1 MNSSVNLV
9 GGAWTTFWNAINQGS
24 FSRLMT
30 IITVLGVCAVVFAGL
45 GFLWRKRRN
54 NGGDAKGLWW
64 SLGGL
69 GAAASAPNFLIPI
82 VLTVLDLV
90 INIIAGGFF
99 KSLAG

>member
-9 GGAWTTFWNAINQGS
+9 GAWTTFWNAINQGS

-64 SLGGL
+64 SLGL

-90 INIIAGGFF
+90 INIIAGFF